1 MGLNHQ
7 KGMKSHSLQELG
19 EIFRKAIML
28 NEAPQISHF
37 RAESTKGYTVNRA
50 EQIRSRLIDTI
61 KEHMGGGQR
70 REGVTRWRGWVG
82 RGRE

>member
-7 KGMKSHSLQELG
+7 KGMTSRSLQELG
-19 EIFRKAIML
+19 EIFRQAIML
-28 NEAPQISHF
+28 NEAPQISRF
-37 RAESTKGYTVNRA
+37 DTESTKGYTMNRT
-50 EQIRSRLIDTI
+50 EQIRSRLIDTT

>member
-1 MGLNHQ
+1 M
-7 KGMKSHSLQELG
+7 
-19 EIFRKAIML
+19 
-28 NEAPQISHF
+28 
-37 RAESTKGYTVNRA
+37 NRT
-50 EQIRSRLIDTI
+50 EQIRSRLIDTT